1 MDDNLQ
7 WLFSCNEMIGGTK
20 KSLTFPEYRRRGYAQ
35 AVLKYWTMSVL
46 QQGFLP
52 LYSAD
57 VANTASLQLARKA
70 QYILCAS
77 AFMLE

>member
-20 KSLTFPEYRRRGYAQ
+20 KSLTFRFR
-35 AVLKYWTMSVL
+35 VKMKNFLKLHS
-46 QQGFLP
+46 P

-70 QYILCAS
+70 QYILYAS